1 MTLAFVDEAGF
12 AQTQPNR
19 TAWTPV
25 GECHATT
32 AVRGKRLNI
41 IGALL
46 STGGLF
52 TAKLWEHTTAELF
65 AGFLG
70 LLMDH
75 VGKPMTVVLD
85 NASVHTAKAVK
96 PLIDLLEKKGLTLY
110 FLPPYS
116 PELNRIE
123 ILWRKV
129 KHEWMAFKTRDAST
143 LEADLDDIFSKF
155 GDQYQFTF

>member
-19 TAWTPV
+19 SAWTPA
-25 GECHATT
+25 GQCHATT

-41 IGALL
+41 MGALL
-46 STGGLF
+46 STGELF
-52 TAKLWEHTTAELF
+52 TAKLWQNTTSELF

-70 LLMDH
+70 LLLER
-75 VGKPMTVVLD
+75 VGKPLTVVLD
-85 NASVHTAKAVK
+85 NASVHTANAIK
-96 PLIDLLEKKGLTLY
+96 PMLDLLKKKGLTLY

-123 ILWRKV
+123 VLWRKV
-129 KHEWMAFKTRDAST
+129 KYEWMDFKTRDAKT
-143 LEADLDDIFSKF
+143 LEADLDDILLKF
-155 GDQYQFTF
+155 GTDYQLTF